1 MGQEDPVGCATTK
14 SDLSSLSSWKEQ
26 SSVFTSISEQDKKK
40 EEDEN
45 KVSIAFGDGDL
56 CFDMEDEQL
65 F

>member
-1 MGQEDPVGCATTK
+1 LKLHKDIHKIKAVPRIE
-14 SDLSSLSSWKEQ
+14 KERAKKMA
-26 SSVFTSISEQDKKK
+26 EKK